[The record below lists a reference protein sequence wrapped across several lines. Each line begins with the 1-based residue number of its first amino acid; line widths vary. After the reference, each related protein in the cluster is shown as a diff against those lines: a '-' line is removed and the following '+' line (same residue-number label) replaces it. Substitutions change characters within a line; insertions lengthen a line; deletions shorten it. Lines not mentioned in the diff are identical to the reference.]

1 MKTIYNF
8 MEKNPIIGCAL
19 SCLVILVI
27 FASIRAYSFRHIAE
41 HKGEQIIN
49 ILHNME
55 DNSYVAQ
62 LESGKYI
69 DITRAERHYIINNQ
83 YKIK

>member
-1 MKTIYNF
+1 MKTIHKF
-8 MEKNPIIGCAL
+8 MNKYPIIGCAL
-19 SCLVILVI
+19 SCLVIFAV

-41 HKGEQIIN
+41 HKGERVVN

-69 DITRAERHYIINNQ
+69 DITRAERHYIIKNL
-83 YKIK
+83 YTIK

>member
-1 MKTIYNF
+1 MQ
-8 MEKNPIIGCAL
+8 KNPIVGCL
-19 SCLVILVI
+19 CSCIIMFAI

-41 HKGEQIIN
+41 HKGERVVN

-69 DITRAERHYIINNQ
+69 DITRAERHYIISNL

>member
-1 MKTIYNF
+1 MKTIDKF
-8 MEKNPIIGCAL
+8 MEKSLIVACSCIIM
-19 SCLVILVI
+19 
-27 FASIRAYSFRHIAE
+27 FAGIRAYSFRHIAE
-41 HKGEQIIN
+41 HKGERVVN

-69 DITRAERHYIINNQ
+69 DITRAERHYIISNL
-83 YKIK
+83 YTIK